1 MVTKVE
7 SQITKRVI
15 RAREEAGLRRKEVA
29 DALGLEEQSYGH
41 YERGRY
47 AFTVEQ
53 LLLLSRTLNKPVTW
67 FLGIK
72 TDLAEDEEELL
83 HAYWAISDDRI
94 KALLLNMAKD
104 ASKDE

>member
-83 HAYWAISDDRI
+83 HAYRAISDDRI

-104 ASKDE
+104 APKDE

>member
-83 HAYWAISDDRI
+83 HAYRAISDDRI

>member
-72 TDLAEDEEELL
+72 TDFAEDEEELL
-83 HAYWAISDDRI
+83 HAYRAISDDRI

-104 ASKDE
+104 ALKDE